1 MADALHG
8 GEGAVEGRVMG
19 GRYALLL
26 PALLPSISKR
36 GINSDDDNNKKKKSI
51 TSSSSTTTMHAGR
64 G

>member
-1 MADALHG
+1 
-8 GEGAVEGRVMG
+8 MG